1 MTFGCQVLHLAVA
14 RGTSQYVLL
23 RTADENLV
31 SKQKQMCTV
40 KSLSA

>member
-14 RGTSQYVLL
+14 RGTGQYVLL

-31 SKQKQMCTV
+31 ETETDVYC
-40 KSLSA
+40 